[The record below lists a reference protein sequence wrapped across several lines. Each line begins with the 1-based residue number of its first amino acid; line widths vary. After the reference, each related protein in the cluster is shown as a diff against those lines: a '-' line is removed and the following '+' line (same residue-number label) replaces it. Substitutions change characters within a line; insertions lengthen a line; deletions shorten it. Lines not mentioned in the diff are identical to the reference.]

1 MSEGD
6 ASRDACGGPTD
17 VRVGFTNF
25 RVGSTDFRV
34 GITNFR
40 VGSTDFRVGIIG
52 VGHLAGYLVEGL
64 RRASPDVKIVLS
76 PRNVERSAKLAARF
90 GASVAADNQAVADA
104 ADVIL
109 LTTRPGDAL
118 GACREVSFRPD
129 QTLISAAAGLPLESL
144 KPAVVPA
151 AAVRAMPISCA
162 AINESPTLIY
172 PDNPDAHA
180 LFDLLG
186 QVHVLP
192 DESRFTP
199 ASAIAA
205 FYGWVYALLDDTVAW
220 TEHAGVP
227 PETARSLVLETVRG
241 AADMALAQPAQEL
254 SAMLDALAT
263 PGGITEHGLRTLH
276 QRQGLAAWTVALDA
290 VLDRI
295 HRRS

>member
-1 MSEGD
+1 MSEGYD
-6 ASRDACGGPTD
+6 PRDVRVGTTD
-17 VRVGFTNF
+17 VRVGPTDF
-25 RVGSTDFRV
+25 RVGSTDVCV
-34 GITNFR
+34 GSTDCR
-40 VGSTDFRVGIIG
+40 VGSTDVCVGVIG

-90 GASVAADNQAVADA
+90 GARVASNNQAVVDA

-109 LTTRPGDAL
+109 VTTRPGDAL
-118 GACREVSFRPD
+118 GACKEVSFRPD
-129 QTLISAAAGLPLESL
+129 QTVISAAAGLPLKSL
-144 KPAVVPA
+144 KPVVAPA
-151 AAVRAMPISCA
+151 TAARAMPISCA

-172 PDNPDAHA
+172 PDIPEACA
-180 LFDLLG
+180 LFELLG

-205 FYGWVYALLDDTVAW
+205 FYGWVYALLDKTVAW
-220 TEHAGVP
+220 TEQAGVP

-241 AADMALAQPAQEL
+241 AADMALAQPDQEL

-263 PGGITEHGLRTLH
+263 PGGITERGLRVLH
-276 QRQGLAAWTVALDA
+276 ERQGLAAWTEALDA
-290 VLDRI
+290 ALDRM
-295 HRRS
+295 RGES

>member
-6 ASRDACGGPTD
+6 APRDACADPTD
-17 VRVGFTNF
+17 VRVGFTN
-25 RVGSTDFRV
+25 
-34 GITNFR
+34 
-40 VGSTDFRVGIIG
+40 FRVGIIG

-64 RRASPDVKIVLS
+64 RRASPDIEIILS
-76 PRNVERSAKLAARF
+76 PRNVERSTKLAARF
-90 GASVAADNQAVADA
+90 GASVAADNQAVVDA

-109 LTTRPGDAL
+109 VTTRPGDAV
-118 GACREVSFRPD
+118 GACEAIAFRPD
-129 QTLISAAAGLPLESL
+129 QTVISAAAGLPLQSL
-144 KPAVVPA
+144 EPAIAPA
-151 AAVRAMPISCA
+151 TAVRAMPISCA

-186 QVHVLP
+186 RVHILP

-205 FYGWVYALLDDTVAW
+205 FYGWVYALLDETVAW
-220 TEHAGVP
+220 TEQAGVP

-276 QRQGLAAWTVALDA
+276 QRRGLTAWTEALDA
-290 VLDRI
+290 VLDRM
-295 HRRS
+295 RGES

>member
-6 ASRDACGGPTD
+6 DPRDA
-17 VRVGFTNF
+17 

-34 GITNFR
+34 G
-40 VGSTDFRVGIIG
+40 VIG

-90 GASVAADNQAVADA
+90 GARVASNNQAVVDA

-109 LTTRPGDAL
+109 VTTRPGDAL
-118 GACREVSFRPD
+118 GACKEVSFRPD
-129 QTLISAAAGLPLESL
+129 QTVISAAAGLPLESL
-144 KPAVVPA
+144 KPVVAPA
-151 AAVRAMPISCA
+151 TAARAMPISCA

-172 PDNPDAHA
+172 PDIPEACA
-180 LFDLLG
+180 LFELLG

-205 FYGWVYALLDDTVAW
+205 FYGWVYALLDEMVAW
-220 TEHAGVP
+220 TEQAGVP

-241 AADMALAQPAQEL
+241 AADMALAQPNQGL

-263 PGGITEHGLRTLH
+263 PGGITERGLRVLH
-276 QRQGLAAWTVALDA
+276 ERQGLAAWTHALDA

-295 HRRS
+295 HGEP